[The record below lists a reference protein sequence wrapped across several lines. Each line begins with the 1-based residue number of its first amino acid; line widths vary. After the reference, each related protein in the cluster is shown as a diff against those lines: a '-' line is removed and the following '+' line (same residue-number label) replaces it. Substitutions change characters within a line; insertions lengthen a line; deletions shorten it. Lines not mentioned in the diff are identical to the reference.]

1 MKVLVRPLV
10 DGLGA
15 TFLIR
20 PRGNP
25 LLVTAGV
32 FVAMTLIYLLSEALS
47 SWIEAPLPQAFIGYG
62 VVTVFA
68 DTLLTLIA
76 AWLLVRIARRDGI
89 VWGVAT
95 ILLAATALTA
105 VLVHWPL
112 QFATERLFAHGHTGL
127 ALALAWL
134 SRAWW
139 LFVLIACARWLMPHA
154 LPRALLAGA
163 LAFAISA
170 MPWWWLPG
178 APMFM
183 QDAAALAAQ
192 QTAERAA
199 RADVEDESEENVEE
213 AVAFDA
219 EAVLYDQPRLLEE
232 AFATLKPRVPG
243 RSNLYVLAFAG
254 DGSENVFRNEAEY
267 VERLFAGRFGA
278 RGRILV
284 LENHPASVS
293 TRPLATLTNLRWA
306 LAEIAA
312 RMDPANDILFVY
324 LTTHGSAEH
333 LLYVNLDPLPLNQ
346 IGPEDLAEALQTT
359 PSIRWK
365 VLVVNACYAGGFI
378 DALSDDSTLVIAS
391 ARADRTSFGCGT
403 ESEITYFGKAFLAEA
418 LNQTTSIPEAFSLAR
433 TAVGKWEADDAVK
446 EHSEPQ
452 MATSRSIEA
461 KLERWRSQLEA
472 GAAVPFAPAPNV
484 DPAHETGSTP
494 PR

>member
-1 MKVLVRPLV
+1 MRAFARPLV
-10 DGLGA
+10 DGLRA

-32 FVAMTLIYLLSEALS
+32 FVAMTLIYLLAQALS
-47 SWIEAPLPQAFIGYG
+47 SWIEAPLPRAFIGYG

-95 ILLAATALTA
+95 MLLAATALTA
-105 VLVHWPL
+105 VVVHGPL
-112 QFATERLFAHGHTGL
+112 QLATQLLFAKGYVGL
-127 ALALAWL
+127 ALVLAWL

-139 LFVLIACARWLMPHA
+139 LLVLIACARWLMPRA
-154 LPRALLAGA
+154 LPRALLAAA

-178 APMFM
+178 APIFT

-192 QTAERAA
+192 QAAERAA
-199 RADVEDESEENVEE
+199 RADVADQSGERAEET
-213 AVAFDA
+213 VAFDA

-232 AFATLKPRVPG
+232 AFTALKPRVAG

-254 DGSENVFRNEAEY
+254 DGSENVFRNEVEY
-267 VERLFAGRFGA
+267 VERLFAERFGA
-278 RGRILV
+278 RGHILV
-284 LENHPASVS
+284 LENNPASIS
-293 TRPLATLTNLRWA
+293 TRPLATLTNLRVA
-306 LAEIAA
+306 LAELAA

-333 LLYVNLDPLPLNQ
+333 LLYVNLAPLPLNQ

-378 DALSDDSTLVIAS
+378 DALRDDSTLVIAS

-403 ESEITYFGKAFLAEA
+403 ESDITYFGKAFLAEA

-433 TAVGKWEADDAVK
+433 TAVGMWEADDAVK

-452 MATSRSIEA
+452 IATSRSIEA
-461 KLERWRSQLEA
+461 KLERWRSQLDA
-472 GAAVPFAPAPNV
+472 GAPVPFTPAPTV
-484 DPAHETGSTP
+484 DSANETGSMP